1 MHRPTRMCVGC
12 RGRAD
17 RAQLVRLVATSGP
30 AGPVVVVDHRKT
42 LPGRGAWLHPSTD
55 CLSEAV
61 RRRAFAPALRVDGLT
76 VDPDGLAASLRAA
89 GGGDQPEEQVAQDMS
104 TP

>member
-1 MHRPTRMCVGC
+1 MCVGC

-17 RAQLVRLVATSGP
+17 RARLVRVTAVGGP
-30 AGPVVVVDHRKT
+30 AGPVVEIDHRT
-42 LPGRGAWLHPSTD
+42 TRPGRGAWLHPSTD

-61 RRRAFAPALRVDGLT
+61 RRKAFAPALRVDGIT
-76 VDPDGLAASLRAA
+76 VDPDGLAASLLAAA
-89 GGGDQPEEQVAQDMS
+89 GDQRKEQVAQDMS

>member
-1 MHRPTRMCVGC
+1 MCLGC

-17 RAQLVRLVATSGP
+17 RAQLVRVVAASGP
-30 AGPVVVVDHRKT
+30 IGPVVEIDYRKT

-61 RRRAFAPALRVDGLT
+61 RRKAFASALRVDGIT
-76 VDPDGLAASLRAA
+76 VDPDGLVASLVAA